1 MGTSKLDNE
10 TLRGIET
17 LALDIARS
25 AGFRDFAT
33 LDHESPADSASK
45 VMRTTG
51 SAMDGKGTQ
60 EPAKDAAGGDTVL
73 RAFHNRAPKDCSES
87 ESSTPRWT
95 GYGVPLRDVDI
106 IQGLFAM
113 ESTTISFLVA
123 FFGAWSF
130 HGRPVVA
137 GALLAIAA
145 LIATSSIWLGFLNQ
159 SV

>member
-1 MGTSKLDNE
+1 MLRLLLKLGLLAGAVAMGTSKLDNE

-73 RAFHNRAPKDCSES
+73 RAFHNRAPKDCFGE
-87 ESSTPRWT
+87 R
-95 GYGVPLRDVDI
+95 I
-106 IQGLFAM
+106 IDPEDGRVRC
-113 ESTTISFLVA
+113 SVA
-123 FFGAWSF
+123 
-130 HGRPVVA
+130 RR
-137 GALLAIAA
+137 
-145 LIATSSIWLGFLNQ
+145 
-159 SV
+159 